1 MKRHLAGIKGDVAA
15 CTSVPYDVRFQ
26 MVENLKEISKSKEQT
41 KKDQEASNYS
51 PLEDSPKFEDVQEV
65 TPRGKGLGRG
75 NRSGPSSLLPRS
87 NPGKRK
93 VGDIGNYF
101 APRTTPG
108 AQPSIKSVLVNKE
121 KKRRVGMAV
130 ARWMYEAC
138 IPTNAVNSSY
148 YQPMLNVV
156 ASYGPR
162 YKGPNYHVFREP
174 LLIEAKR
181 EVQLIGDFHR
191 SYWVGTSCTIM
202 ADGWTNTRHRTLINF
217 LVCCPK

>member
-1 MKRHLAGIKGDVAA
+1 M
-15 CTSVPYDVRFQ
+15 
-26 MVENLKEISKSKEQT
+26 
-41 KKDQEASNYS
+41 
-51 PLEDSPKFEDVQEV
+51 PLEDSPEFEDIQEV
-65 TPRGKGLGRG
+65 APRGRGLGRG
-75 NRSGPSSLLPRS
+75 NKSGPSSLPPRS
-87 NPGKRK
+87 NLGKRK
-93 VGDIGNYF
+93 VGEIGNYF

-108 AQPSIKSVLVNKE
+108 AQPSIKSVLGCNG
-121 KKRRVGMAV
+121 KKRRVDMVV
-130 ARWMYEAC
+130 ARWMDDAC
-138 IPTNAVNSSY
+138 IPINAMNSSY

-162 YKGPNYHVFREP
+162 YKGPNYHVFRVP

-181 EVQLIGDFHR
+181 EVQLIVDSHR